1 MQVVSCKL
9 SNVLR
14 PILGVLFVA
23 AVATAGDHVW
33 FAVGARNEATAGSM
47 HGAALLGAVGLVLGW
62 LSGRVLAG
70 LATGIAA
77 GVGGA
82 LAYYAI
88 AAAIGGRGMS
98 LPAMVAAWA
107 AVWIV
112 LAICDGRFLRS
123 PGVRPWGETIMRGLT
138 AAVVGGIAFY
148 FMFPFFWG
156 PESRAYS
163 DLVKLGAWAVA
174 WAPGILSLSSK
185 FEVRGSK

>member
-1 MQVVSCKL
+1 M
-9 SNVLR
+9 LR
-14 PILGVLFVA
+14 PILGILFVA

-33 FAVGARNEATAGSM
+33 YAVGARNEATAGSM

-62 LSGRVLAG
+62 LSGRIGAG
-70 LATGIAA
+70 LVTGIAA

-98 LPAMVAAWA
+98 LHAMVAAWA

-112 LAICDGRFLRS
+112 LAICDGRLLRR
-123 PGVRPWGETIMRGLT
+123 PGVRSWSETILRGIT

-156 PESRAYS
+156 RESSNYS
-163 DLVKLGAWAVA
+163 DLVKFFAWAVA
-174 WAPGILSLSSK
+174 WAPGILSISSK
-185 FEVRGSK
+185 FAPR

>member
-1 MQVVSCKL
+1 MI
-9 SNVLR
+9 R

-62 LSGRVLAG
+62 LSGRILAG
-70 LATGIAA
+70 LVTGIAA

-88 AAAIGGRGMS
+88 AAAIGSRGMS

-107 AVWIV
+107 AVWVV

-123 PGVRPWGETIMRGLT
+123 PGARPWNETLLRGVT
-138 AAVVGGIAFY
+138 AAVVGGITFY

-156 PESRAYS
+156 RESRAYS
-163 DLVKLGAWAVA
+163 DLVKFGAWAIA
-174 WAPGILSLSSK
+174 WAPGILALSSK
-185 FEVRGSK
+185 FAPR

>member
-1 MQVVSCKL
+1 MI
-9 SNVLR
+9 R

-33 FAVGARNEATAGSM
+33 FALGARNEATAGSM

-62 LSGRVLAG
+62 LSGRLLAG

-88 AAAIGGRGMS
+88 AAALGNRGMN
-98 LPAMVAAWA
+98 LTAMIAAWA

-112 LAICDGRFLRS
+112 LAICDGRFLRG
-123 PGVRPWGETIMRGLT
+123 PGVRPWGETILRGVT

-156 PESRAYS
+156 RESRTYS
-163 DLVKLGAWAVA
+163 DLVKFGAWAVA
-174 WAPGILSLSSK
+174 WAPGILAVSSK
-185 FEVRGSK
+185 FAPR

>member
-1 MQVVSCKL
+1 M
-9 SNVLR
+9 LR

-62 LSGRVLAG
+62 LSGRILAG
-70 LATGIAA
+70 LVTGIAA

-88 AAAIGGRGMS
+88 AAAIGSRGMS

-112 LAICDGRFLRS
+112 LAICDGRFLRR
-123 PGVRPWGETIMRGLT
+123 PGARPWSETLLRGIT
-138 AAVVGGIAFY
+138 AAIVGGITFY

-156 PESRAYS
+156 RESRAYS
-163 DLVKLGAWAVA
+163 DLVKFGAWAVA
-174 WAPGILSLSSK
+174 WAPGILALSSK
-185 FEVRGSK
+185 FAPR

>member
-1 MQVVSCKL
+1 M
-9 SNVLR
+9 LR
-14 PILGVLFVA
+14 PILGVLWVA
-23 AVATAGDHVW
+23 AIAVAGDHVW

-62 LSGRVLAG
+62 LSGRVVAG
-70 LATGIAA
+70 LVTGIAA

-88 AAAIGGRGMS
+88 AAALGGRGGMS

-112 LAICDGRFLRS
+112 LAICDGRILRR
-123 PGVRPWGETIMRGLT
+123 PAARPWGETLMRGIV
-138 AAVVGGIAFY
+138 AALVGGIAFY

-156 PESRAYS
+156 RDSRDYS
-163 DLVKLGAWAVA
+163 DLVKFGAWAVA
-174 WAPGILSLSSK
+174 WAPGILAISSK
-185 FEVRGSK
+185 VGNQPPKA

>member
-1 MQVVSCKL
+1 M
-9 SNVLR
+9 LR

-62 LSGRVLAG
+62 LSGRILAG
-70 LATGIAA
+70 LITGIAA

-88 AAAIGGRGMS
+88 AAAIGSRGMS
-98 LPAMVAAWA
+98 LPEMVAAWA

-123 PGVRPWGETIMRGLT
+123 PGARPWSETLLRGVT
-138 AAVVGGIAFY
+138 AAVVGGITFY

-156 PESRAYS
+156 RESRAYS
-163 DLVKLGAWAVA
+163 DFVKFGAWAIA
-174 WAPGILSLSSK
+174 WAPGILALSSK
-185 FEVRGSK
+185 FDARSSK

>member
-1 MQVVSCKL
+1 
-9 SNVLR
+9 VLR

-88 AAAIGGRGMS
+88 AAAIGGPGMS

-112 LAICDGRFLRS
+112 MAICDGRFLRS
-123 PGVRPWGETIMRGLT
+123 PVRPWGETILRGVT

-156 PESRAYS
+156 RESRGYS
-163 DLVKLGAWAVA
+163 DLVKLGAWAIA
-174 WAPGILSLSSK
+174 WAPGILALSSK
-185 FEVRGSK
+185 FEVRSSK

>member
-1 MQVVSCKL
+1 MI
-9 SNVLR
+9 R

-70 LATGIAA
+70 LVTGIAA

-88 AAAIGGRGMS
+88 AAAIGNRGMS

-107 AVWIV
+107 AVWV
-112 LAICDGRFLRS
+112 VQRFATGGSCAVPALARGARRS
-123 PGVRPWGETIMRGLT
+123 C
-138 AAVVGGIAFY
+138 AAL
-148 FMFPFFWG
+148 P
-156 PESRAYS
+156 PQ
-163 DLVKLGAWAVA
+163 
-174 WAPGILSLSSK
+174 
-185 FEVRGSK
+185 